1 MRLIFIYISLSVSER
16 VVAKRKERGKFCFF
30 LCQPAIK
37 RSSVVYLKFARRR
50 LIGRRSRRRRRTNN
64 NGNSVERASRHAT
77 GREGKFVNAF
87 NHLKQED
94 LEKCDRLTWHSL
106 LLLQTLF
113 LFPPQLHFHSCA
125 YPLVRRLDVFSL
137 FVSTSGAH
145 WDFSLI
151 NFQFRNSPPS
161 FTPLHLLFPFL
172 LFFFFVSKLATAT
185 TKND

>member
-1 MRLIFIYISLSVSER
+1 MINAANVSEAKASSRFRFLITKILFFTFVEYPYLRAERIPSNRNFNSYFLQATFDYLSPLLSLIYKGLAIYEIDFYLHLDASRVVVPSSVSER

-50 LIGRRSRRRRRTNN
+50 LIGRRSRRRRTNN

-94 LEKCDRLTWHSL
+94 LEKCDRLAVASI
-106 LLLQTLF
+106 
-113 LFPPQLHFHSCA
+113 A
-125 YPLVRRLDVFSL
+125 
-137 FVSTSGAH
+137 A
-145 WDFSLI
+145 
-151 NFQFRNSPPS
+151 
-161 FTPLHLLFPFL
+161 
-172 LFFFFVSKLATAT
+172 AA
-185 TKND
+185 